1 MKLTL
6 QLVVVVLNAQ
16 TNFWDNLLKFTLY
29 TIEYTTEGTT
39 HAMLPFQHNIFHEI
53 LTPTVDRRNRIAS
66 DIQPIKLFPLKKLT
80 NSADFDKLEG
90 YNPKKSKLLAPRWPG
105 QINVRPS
112 K

>member
-29 TIEYTTEGTT
+29 TIEYTTEGST

-90 YNPKKSKLLAPRWPG
+90 YNPKKPKLLAPRWPG

>member
-6 QLVVVVLNAQ
+6 QLVVVVLNEQ
-16 TNFWDNLLKFTLY
+16 TNFGDNLLKFTLY
-29 TIEYTTEGTT
+29 TIEYTTEGT
-39 HAMLPFQHNIFHEI
+39 MLPFQHNIFHEI

-90 YNPKKSKLLAPRWPG
+90 YNSKKPKLLAPRWPG

>member
-6 QLVVVVLNAQ
+6 KLVVVVLNAQ
-16 TNFWDNLLKFTLY
+16 TNFSDNLLKFTLY

-90 YNPKKSKLLAPRWPG
+90 HNPKKPKLLAPRWPG